1 MPNKAKLHS
10 QRVLLHASLFAI
22 CLLAIFSPASPLSMK
37 AGSLTELSSEQ
48 RSQLPMFFV
57 ENRGQIDARVRFLM
71 KRSGFTAYFLDGE
84 IILSISGKSL
94 PIRLVG
100 ANAHAPIEGG
110 ELVPGKAN
118 FFVGNSPEKW
128 RTDLPLHGSIV
139 YRNSWPGIDM
149 VYSSTG
155 RKLKSEF
162 RVAAKADPDA
172 IRWNYGPKAPVRVNP
187 DGSLGIQVN
196 GDELREEAP
205 EIYQER
211 AGKRELVSGSFR
223 VLANGDVGFNLGS
236 YDRTLPLVID
246 PVVTYSTFVGGTG
259 QDSATA
265 IATDLSGNP
274 VIVGFTTSTDLP
286 VLNAP
291 KPHGGGGVDA
301 FVAKMSAYGNQVVY
315 CTYLGGS
322 GDDRAFGVAV
332 DRSGNAYVTG
342 WTGSVNFPVTGPLQ
356 AKLAGAR
363 DAFVTKLN
371 AAGNTLLYSTYLGGS
386 DYDSGNAIAVDGTG
400 SAYITGDTSSL
411 NFPVLG
417 AFQAAKAGQQDAFV
431 AKLNPAGTA
440 LSYSTY
446 LGGSRDD
453 HGAGIAVDASGN
465 AYVTGG
471 TLSKNFPVANALQP
485 TSGGNQDAFVTKLGP
500 SGRTLIYSTYL
511 GGSGGT
517 AGRPE
522 TGNGIAVDPLGSA
535 YVAGVTSSANFPA
548 SAGAYQGA
556 SGGGNTDGFVAKL
569 NPAGSA
575 LVYSTYFGGS
585 SVDSVTA
592 IALDLAGNAYITGN
606 TASLDFPTLR
616 AYQTG
621 NRGMYNAFIAK
632 LYSAGSG
639 LIYSTYMGGS
649 DSDSG
654 NGIAVDYLGNALMC
668 GAASSSDFPALTEE
682 RGISNAFVAKIV
694 SGWLPIVVHNGN
706 WAIDY
711 LHNSGYDG
719 QNYSYGG
726 LSFGASGD
734 APVVGDWTGTGSFKA
749 GVFRNGVW
757 FLDWNGNG
765 SFDGVAGGDR
775 SFTFGQAGDIP
786 VVGDWDGTGTVK
798 AGYYRNGAFTLDL
811 SGHLQGKPTGKSD
824 LTFSFGNA
832 GDQPVVGDW
841 NNSGTT
847 KIGVFRNG
855 LWFLDTTG
863 NMVLDSRAHAF
874 TYGQAGDIPL
884 VGDWD
889 GSGSPRPGVFRG
901 GQWIL
906 DYNGNFQMDALG
918 TADLGFYFGAPGFY
932 PMVTK

>member
-1 MPNKAKLHS
+1 MTEKAKLPS
-10 QRVLLHASLFAI
+10 QRLLPHASLFAI
-22 CLLAIFSPASPLSMK
+22 CLIATFSSATPLSMK
-37 AGSLTELSSEQ
+37 ANSLTEPATEQ

-57 ENRGQIDARVRFLM
+57 ENRGQLDARVHFLM
-71 KRSGFTAYFLDGE
+71 KRSGLTAYFLDDE
-84 IILSISGKSL
+84 ILLSMAGKSL

-100 ANAHAPIEGG
+100 ANGHAPIEGR
-110 ELVPGKAN
+110 EPIPGKAN

-149 VYSSTG
+149 IYSSTG

-162 RVAAKADPDA
+162 RVAPAADPEP
-172 IRWNYGPKAPVRVNP
+172 IRWNYGPDASVRVHP

-211 AGKRELVSGSFR
+211 AGTHEPVEGSFR
-223 VLANGDVGFNLGS
+223 VFANGDVGFELGS
-236 YDRTLPLVID
+236 YDRSLPLVID
-246 PVVTYSTFVGGTG
+246 PVITYSTFVGGTG

-265 IATDLSGNP
+265 IASDPSGNP

-286 VLNAP
+286 VLNAA
-291 KPHGGGGVDA
+291 KPRGAGGVDA

-332 DRSGNAYVTG
+332 DRGGNAYVTG
-342 WTGSVNFPVTGPLQ
+342 WTGSANFPVTGPFQ
-356 AKLAGAR
+356 AKLAGGR

-386 DYDSGNAIAVDGTG
+386 DYDSGNAIAVDASG
-400 SAYITGDTSSL
+400 SAYVTGDTSSI
-411 NFPVLG
+411 NFPVIG
-417 AFQAAKAGQQDAFV
+417 AFQTSKAGQQDAFV
-431 AKLNPAGTA
+431 AKLNPAGAA

-453 HGAGIAVDASGN
+453 RGAGIAVDAGGN

-485 TSGGNQDAFVTKLGP
+485 TSGGSQDAFVTKLSP
-500 SGRTLIYSTYL
+500 TGRTLIYSTYL

-517 AGRPE
+517 PGRPE
-522 TGNGIAVDPLGSA
+522 TGNGIAVDSLGSA
-535 YVAGVTSSANFPA
+535 YVAGVTSSANFPVT
-548 SAGAYQGA
+548 AGAFQGA
-556 SGGGNTDGFVAKL
+556 SGGGTDGFVSKL
-569 NPAGSA
+569 GPAGNT

-585 SVDSVTA
+585 SVDTVNA
-592 IALDLAGNAYITGN
+592 IALDLAGNAYLAGN

-621 NRGMYNAFIAK
+621 NRGSYNAFIAK
-632 LYSAGSG
+632 LNSGGSG
-639 LIYSTYMGGS
+639 LIYSTYMGGT

-654 NGIAVDYLGNALMC
+654 TGIAVDYLGNALLC
-668 GAASSSDFPALTEE
+668 GVAFSSDFPALTEE
-682 RGISNAFVAKIV
+682 RGTSNAFVAKIV

-706 WAIDY
+706 WAVDY

-719 QNYSYGG
+719 QNYTYGG
-726 LSFGASGD
+726 LSFGIAGD
-734 APVVGDWTGTGSFKA
+734 VPVGGDWTGTGSFKA
-749 GVFRNGVW
+749 GVFRNGTW
-757 FLDWNGNG
+757 YLDWNGNG
-765 SFDGVAGGDR
+765 SFDDVAGGDR

-786 VVGDWDGTGTVK
+786 VVGDWDGTGTLK

-824 LTFSFGNA
+824 LTFSFGKA
-832 GDQPVVGDW
+832 GDLPVVGDW

-863 NMVLDSRAHAF
+863 YMVLDSRAHTF
-874 TYGQAGDIPL
+874 TYGQSGDLPL
-884 VGDWD
+884 VADWD
-889 GSGSPRPGVFRG
+889 GSGS
-901 GQWIL
+901 L
-906 DYNGNFQMDALG
+906 
-918 TADLGFYFGAPGFY
+918 
-932 PMVTK
+932 